1 MIMLPNDPRAIR
13 GFKRPTTNKLINAF
27 TAQVDEWGTPCDEY
41 EAGCPACE
49 AWALFNKTFTVPSS
63 DEVMLIIKGETK

>member
-27 TAQVDEWGTPCDEY
+27 TAQVDEWGTPCNEY
-41 EAGCPACE
+41 EADCPACR
-49 AWALFNKTFTVPSS
+49 AWAMFNKSFTVPSS

>member
-13 GFKRPTTNKLINAF
+13 GVKRPTSNKIVNTF
-27 TAQVDEWGTPCDEY
+27 TAQVHEWGSPCDEF
-41 EAGCPACE
+41 EADCPACR
-49 AWALFNKTFTVPSS
+49 AWAMFNKSFTVPSS